1 MSHKRINTIKFILI
15 VLIVYAI
22 LASNIFGIGQK
33 LVPQNKDYVNQPDIT
48 ISTTGDT
55 TTQTGHFAAPTTQDQ
70 LDTLCTTVRI
80 CDTIDFQGKF
90 SVIEKYNYTKMLSN
104 IIKFIDT
111 HTTYDKSI
119 IPTIK
124 SIAISKKYEET
135 RGYVQQ
141 NKIIFYIQLIQSNNE
156 FSELA
161 THEIGHITDLG
172 YLQGSS
178 DKKSKVYTEFDKIVF
193 AINDPSLYF
202 YKISW
207 TSETIRKAASKT
219 KDFCSIYGMT
229 DPFEDFAECFNLY
242 IHHNTLF
249 KQLARTNTSLKQKY
263 NLIANIFDGNFIN
276 ANTKDLLLIK
286 QNTMRRPRDTT
297 KIN

>member
-1 MSHKRINTIKFILI
+1 MSHQRINTIKFIVI

-33 LVPQNKDYVNQPDIT
+33 IAPKDKDYVNQEDT
-48 ISTTGDT
+48 IIYHAP
-55 TTQTGHFAAPTTQDQ
+55 QTGHFAAPTTQDQ

-90 SVIEKYNYTKMLSN
+90 SIIEKYNYTKMISN
-104 IIKFIDT
+104 IVKFIDT
-111 HTTYDKSI
+111 HTTYKKSI

-124 SIAISKKYEET
+124 NIAISKKYEET

-172 YLQGSS
+172 YLEGTSE
-178 DKKSKVYTEFDKIVF
+178 KKSKVYTEFNKIVF
-193 AINDPSLYF
+193 AINDPSLTF
-202 YKISW
+202 YKISR

-219 KDFCSIYGMT
+219 KDFCSVYGMS

-249 KQLARTNTSLKQKY
+249 KQLARGNTSLRQKY
-263 NLIANIFDGNFIN
+263 NLIAKIFDGKFIN